1 MEYRKES
8 GQRTTGSQGTL
19 PPSSTSTGLNVQVPG
34 PTRPVLNYSIQTG
47 EEFALEFM
55 RDRAKM
61 PSAPLP
67 VIAPVPA
74 QVPVQPQTGYMDRRS
89 ILGVFRPGSEAISDN
104 STLAASTEHPNPNP
118 PAVTENKPYFSSTR
132 STPAPAPPRAM
143 SGYTSSE
150 AASDTSGSK
159 RIKFLCSYGGKI
171 LPRPSDGK
179 LRYVGGETHIIR
191 INYNISFQELKR
203 KTMAIYNLPHTIKY
217 QLPGEDLDALI
228 SVSND
233 EDLRNMMEECGVL
246 LEGSSEG
253 GGGGGSQ
260 KLRMFLFS
268 STDFDDSSLSLG
280 SMDGDSEV
288 QFLVAI
294 NGMDTGSGTGKPV
307 SGYGFTGSTQGGD
320 LDQFMHL
327 NSNIDRQKTSEGT
340 GTGTSTVPAGQN
352 QAQGKV
358 PPSLSS
364 EFDPSHYS
372 YQSESVPYMDPVRTY
387 PSVNPS
393 ESQYQYN
400 TAIHDSAPLSVPS
413 DYAFISQ
420 YTPHTTTTGI
430 NAVLPPSVSGQVVHE
445 KEVVLPKDTV
455 IHPAPPLPVQA
466 PTPVKDDISSLLPPK
481 DINSKHVENVSAPIS
496 KQSDGNNNEVNNEEG
511 SYSSGG
517 AFNSGYSD
525 QDTDVVDNIQGKNQP
540 RSFRVFHSERIP
552 RQQSESLNRLS
563 KSDDS
568 MGAQFLV
575 INTSRSDTVRDS
587 IAEVVDPTLEGTSTS
602 SQPLGVELPHEDDLL
617 NFENYENTP
626 LPPTHIE
633 NHAVNEPN
641 VVSGEV
647 TYHRSEDHGGKLPA
661 TAPIPVQDGQKAE
674 PHDPHVVKTKHNEPT
689 SKRDGPE
696 SASNLAWPEDP
707 NPKNLSSFPLEES
720 LAEKKD
726 ILVDINDR
734 FPPDFLSEFF
744 SKAKL
749 AAAESSR
756 SPFLKEDAGLSVNI
770 QNHEPKSW
778 SFFRNLA
785 PEEFARKDVS
795 LMDQDMNFEQM
806 ASQIEFDVEMKL
818 PEASRRDIKDS
829 AGVDAFHVNNDL
841 FVNVGENL
849 GLPSEYDEIKIEEAA
864 GQLLDAAFDDI
875 DLSNLQLIKND
886 DLEELRE
893 LGSGTF
899 GTVYH
904 GKWRGTDVAIK
915 RIKKSCFTGRS
926 SEQERLTHEFWRE
939 AEILSRLHHPNVVA
953 FYGVV
958 QDGPGGTMAT
968 VTEFMVNG
976 SLRHVLQ
983 RKDKYLDRRKRLII
997 AMDAAFGM
1005 EYLHSKNIVHFD
1017 LKCDNLLVNLK
1028 DQTRPICKVGDFGLS
1043 KIKRNTLVSGGV
1055 RGTLPWMAPELLNG
1069 SSNRVSE
1076 KVDVFSFGIVMWEIL
1091 TGEEPYA
1098 NMHYGAIIGGI
1109 VNNTLR
1115 PPVPSNCDLGWKRL
1129 MEQCWAPD
1137 PFQRP
1142 SFTEIAGTLR
1152 AMSVASAAQAK
1163 QTK

>member
-1 MEYRKES
+1 MDYRKES
-8 GQRTTGSQGTL
+8 GQRMASSQGIL
-19 PPSSTSTGLNVQVPG
+19 PPNSSTSSGLNAPAPG
-34 PTRPVLNYSIQTG
+34 PARPVLNYSIQTG

-55 RDRAKM
+55 RDRAMSKM

-67 VIAPVPA
+67 VTAPAPA
-74 QVPVQPQTGYMDRRS
+74 QVPVPPQTGYMDLRG
-89 ILGVFRPGSEAISDN
+89 ILGVCRTGSEANSDI
-104 STLAASTEHPNPNP
+104 STLSASIENPNPNP
-118 PAVTENKPYFSSTR
+118 QTGTENKPFFSSTR
-132 STPAPAPPRAM
+132 SAPAPCPPRAM

-150 AASDTSGSK
+150 AASDTSGS
-159 RIKFLCSYGGKI
+159 RRVKFLCSYGGKI

-203 KTMAIYNLPHTIKY
+203 KTTAIYYLPHTIKY

-253 GGGGGSQ
+253 GGGSQ

-268 STDFDDSSLSLG
+268 SGDFDDSSMSLG
-280 SMDGDSEV
+280 SMDGESEA
-288 QFLVAI
+288 QFFAAI
-294 NGMDTGSGTGKPV
+294 NGLDTGSGTGKPA
-307 SGYGFTGSTQGGD
+307 SGYGLTGSTQGAE

-327 NSNIDRQKTSEGT
+327 SSNIDRQKTSG
-340 GTGTSTVPAGQN
+340 GGIDTSTVPTNQN
-352 QAQGKV
+352 QAKGQV
-358 PPSLSS
+358 QPSLSS
-364 EFDPSHYS
+364 ELETSLYS
-372 YQSESVPYMDPVRTY
+372 YPSERFQYMDTVRTY
-387 PSVNPS
+387 SSVNPS
-393 ESQYQYN
+393 ESLHQYH
-400 TAIHDSAPLSVPS
+400 TATLDSSPISVPS
-413 DYAFISQ
+413 DFGYLSQ
-420 YTPHTTTTGI
+420 YAPHTVTGI
-430 NAVLPPSVSGQVVHE
+430 SAVVPPPMTQVVHE
-445 KEVVLPKDTV
+445 KEVALPKEAET
-455 IHPAPPLPVQA
+455 HSAPPLPVQA
-466 PTPVKDDISSLLPPK
+466 PALVKEDLASLLLPK
-481 DINSKHVENVSAPIS
+481 DNNPKHVENASPPIL
-496 KQSDGNNNEVNNEEG
+496 KQSDGKNNEVNSEEVR
-511 SYSSGG
+511 YSSGG

-525 QDTDVVDNIQGKNQP
+525 HDTDVVDHIQGKNQP
-540 RSFRVFHSERIP
+540 RPARVFHSERIP
-552 RQQSESLNRLS
+552 REQSESLNRLS

-568 MGAQFLV
+568 LGSQFLV
-575 INTSRSDTVRDS
+575 INTSRSDAVRDS
-587 IAEVVDPTLEGTSTS
+587 IAEVVDPTLEEISTS
-602 SQPLGVELPHEDDLL
+602 SQPLGAEPANQEDFLK
-617 NFENYENTP
+617 FENYENTP
-626 LPPTHIE
+626 LPQMHFE
-633 NHAVNEPN
+633 NRAVTEQN
-641 VVSGEV
+641 VVAGEA
-647 TYHRSEDHGGKLPA
+647 TYHRSEDRGKVMPA
-661 TAPIPVQDGQKAE
+661 PVPAQDSLKAE
-674 PHDPHVVKTKHNEPT
+674 IHDPYLLKPKQNDHTFE
-689 SKRDGPE
+689 RDGPA
-696 SASNLAWPEDP
+696 SASNLAWPEDAS
-707 NPKNLSSFPLEES
+707 PKTNMSSFSQEES

-749 AAAESSR
+749 AAESSR
-756 SPFLKEDAGLSVNI
+756 SPFLKEEAGLSVNI
-770 QNHEPKSW
+770 RNHDQKSW

-785 PEEFARKDVS
+785 PEEFARKDMS
-795 LMDQDMNFEQM
+795 LMDQDINLGQM
-806 ASQIEFDVEMKL
+806 ASQIQFDAEMKL
-818 PEASRRDIKDS
+818 PEASRRDIEDS

-849 GLPSEYDEIKIEEAA
+849 GLPASEYEEIKLEEGPAEP
-864 GQLLDAAFDDI
+864 LLDASLGDI
-875 DLSNLQLIKND
+875 NLSNLQFIKND

-939 AEILSRLHHPNVVA
+939 AAILSSLHHPNVVA

-1069 SSNRVSE
+1069 SSNKVSE

-1115 PPVPSNCDLGWKRL
+1115 PPVPPNCDSGWKRL

-1142 SFTEIAGTLR
+1142 SFTEIAATLR
-1152 AMSVASAAQAK
+1152 AMSVAITAQTK